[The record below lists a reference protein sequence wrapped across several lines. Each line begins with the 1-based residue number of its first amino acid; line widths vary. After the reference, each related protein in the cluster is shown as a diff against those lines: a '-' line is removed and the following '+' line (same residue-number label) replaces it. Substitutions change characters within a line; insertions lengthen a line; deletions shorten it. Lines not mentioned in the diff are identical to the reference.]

1 MFSSHFNHFL
11 SLLQDESRL
20 DAIEQWEVALNAQA
34 AHVRRTGV
42 RYEGPLLEVLALE
55 RYEWFE
61 EQNYIQQLIDYGKEE
76 RPYVF
81 SERLCD
87 YMDYQRRAGNPWEAE
102 LPLDILQLIDHFV
115 VNSEEYQE
123 EEWQA
128 YLYETRPDDYGVNHS
143 YDYFLSEYFFYAYSS
158 DESDDDFVDRAE
170 LEEEA
175 QQYAEEYY
183 AQQEEEERR
192 KTEAANER
200 AEEDEDD
207 YECYYDEF
215 DHESSLRAVV
225 ARHSHKSF
233 DCDW

>member
-1 MFSSHFNHFL
+1 MFSN
-11 SLLQDESRL
+11 LLQNESRL
-20 DAIEQWEVALNAQA
+20 DAIEQRE
-34 AHVRRTGV
+34 
-42 RYEGPLLEVLALE
+42 
-55 RYEWFE
+55 F
-61 EQNYIQQLIDYGKEE
+61 
-76 RPYVF
+76 VF
-81 SERLCD
+81 SEQLRC
-87 YMDYQRRAGNPWEAE
+87 YMDYQRRAGNSWEAE
-102 LPLDILQLIDHFV
+102 LPDDILKLIDRLAV
-115 VNSEEYQE
+115 KSEEYTD

-143 YDYFLSEYFFYAYSS
+143 VNYVDAYYFYDCSF
-158 DESDDDFVDRAE
+158 DDSDDDFFDRAE

-175 QQYAEEYY
+175 QQYAEEFY

-192 KTEAANER
+192 KREAANER

-215 DHESSLRAVV
+215 DHESSLRAEV

>member
-1 MFSSHFNHFL
+1 MFSS
-11 SLLQDESRL
+11 LLQNESRL
-20 DAIEQWEVALNAQA
+20 DAIE
-34 AHVRRTGV
+34 
-42 RYEGPLLEVLALE
+42 
-55 RYEWFE
+55 
-61 EQNYIQQLIDYGKEE
+61 EQGL
-76 RPYVF
+76 VF
-81 SERLCD
+81 SEPVCNF
-87 YMDYQRRAGNPWEAE
+87 MDYQRRARNPRLAE
-102 LPLDILQLIDHFV
+102 LPLDILQRIDHFV
-115 VNSEEYQE
+115 VTSEEYTD

-143 YDYFLSEYFFYAYSS
+143 DSYLDTYYCYVYSS

-183 AQQEEEERR
+183 AQQEEEKRR
-192 KTEAANER
+192 KREAANER
-200 AEEDEDD
+200 AEKDEDD

>member
-1 MFSSHFNHFL
+1 MST
-11 SLLQDESRL
+11 SLLQNESTL
-20 DAIEQWEVALNAQA
+20 DA
-34 AHVRRTGV
+34 
-42 RYEGPLLEVLALE
+42 
-55 RYEWFE
+55 FE
-61 EQNYIQQLIDYGKEE
+61 EQ
-76 RPYVF
+76 VF
-81 SERLCD
+81 VLSERLCD
-87 YMDYQRRAGNPWEAE
+87 YLDYRRRAGNR
-102 LPLDILQLIDHFV
+102 LV
-115 VNSEEYQE
+115 VNSEEDQE

-128 YLYETRPDDYGVNHS
+128 YPYETRPDDYGVNHS
-143 YDYFLSEYFFYAYSS
+143 DSYLDAYSCYAYSS

-215 DHESSLRAVV
+215 DHESSLRAEV